1 MHRAMF
7 SAGTIL
13 SAAFEGACDPV
24 EGASDPVV
32 GVWTTS
38 CENDADDV
46 NDLCENAGLID
57 REATVATRDAAKPL
71 ESNDRLCENI
81 LGAAIMT
88 ALYAGK

>member
-1 MHRAMF
+1 LTRAMHRGMF
-7 SAGTIL
+7 SAGTIP
-13 SAAFEGACDPV
+13 SAAFEGA
-24 EGASDPVV
+24 SDPVA